1 MFSAHRSILA
11 SHSPYFDSVLRF
23 DKIAKEKVWLIYI
36 CLFKY
41 LKIVVNCQE
50 PLVFERILN
59 YMYSGT
65 VQIDRD
71 VVVEMLKLANNL
83 LVISVIF

>member
-1 MFSAHRSILA
+1 
-11 SHSPYFDSVLRF
+11 
-23 DKIAKEKVWLIYI
+23 
-36 CLFKY
+36 
-41 LKIVVNCQE
+41 
-50 PLVFERILN
+50 LVFERILN